1 MRHFHSY
8 GPVDCRYHFCV
19 ARKELIVQGVEQL
32 IGVPEEG
39 GHYFTIW
46 APRQTG
52 KTWLMRQIKQKI
64 SQQYPDRF
72 TVFNFSLGGL
82 RGMSFSPPGSERSL
96 ARRSSPL
103 PIETDSKESNSLDF
117 PQTFGEF
124 FQKTMPGSPE
134 VKSWNDFRELFS
146 RDKGLWEHPLILLI
160 DEVDTIP
167 SALIDLMVAQ
177 FRELYLHRET
187 NWLHGLAL
195 IGVRAVLGIE
205 SQRGSPFNIQKSLH
219 VPNFT
224 IDEVEELYC
233 QYQEESGQKIEAAV
247 VEKIYQTTKG
257 QPGLVSWFGELLTE
271 KYNPGQNQIIDMDT
285 WDLVWHKARF
295 VEPNNTVM
303 NLIAKAKMP
312 EYQGFLMELFTRS
325 DMPFSFYEPLC
336 NYLYIHGIV
345 ESETT
350 RRPNGELGE
359 ICHFASPFI
368 QDCLYHA
375 LSREVVGDRTPILA
389 LQPLDDLADVFSGT
403 SLDLPVL
410 LRRYKDYL
418 LRLKDEGINTWKEQ
432 PRRETDLHLTEAVG
446 HFHLFTWLQTALG
459 RRCVISPEF
468 PTGNGKVDIPV
479 AKRRGEAAFHI
490 RCGAKR
496 GIIEVKSF
504 VDIYEAKSARKQ
516 AAQYAKSL
524 GFEQVTVAMFVPV
537 DDETILEKLS
547 AKEMIE
553 GVQVKLVAI
562 GWT

>member
-1 MRHFHSY
+1 MRKFHSY

-19 ARKELIVQGVEQL
+19 ARKELIAHGVEQL
-32 IGVPEEG
+32 IGIPEEG

-82 RGMSFSPPGSERSL
+82 RGMSFSPPGFERNLAEQSSL
-96 ARRSSPL
+96 LPL
-103 PIETDSKESNSLDF
+103 ETDSKESDVLDF

-124 FQKTMPGSPE
+124 FQKTMPGRPE
-134 VKSWNDFRELFS
+134 VKSWGDFHELFS
-146 RDKGLWEHPLILLI
+146 RDEGCWDRPLILLI

-195 IGVRAVLGIE
+195 IGIRAVLGIE

-224 IDEVEELYC
+224 IDEVEELYR

-247 VEKIYQTTKG
+247 VEKVYQTTKG

-285 WDLVWHKARF
+285 WELVWHKARF
-295 VEPNNTVM
+295 IEPNNTVM

-325 DMPFSFYEPLC
+325 DMPFVFHEPLC
-336 NYLYIHGIV
+336 NYLHLHGIV
-345 ESETT
+345 EPETI
-350 RRPNGELGE
+350 RQPDGRFVN
-359 ICHFASPFI
+359 ICRFSSPFI
-368 QDCLYHA
+368 QDCLYYA
-375 LSREVVGDRTPILA
+375 LSREVVGDRMPILA

-403 SLDLPVL
+403 SLDLPAL
-410 LRRYKDYL
+410 LKRYKDYL
-418 LRLKDEGINTWKEQ
+418 LRLKAKGINPWKEQ
-432 PRRETDLHLTEAVG
+432 PRRGTDLHLTEAVG

-468 PTGNGKVDIPV
+468 PTGNGKVDI
-479 AKRRGEAAFHI
+479 HI
-490 RCGAKR
+490 RCGDPPGRTAGSKR

-504 VDIYEAKSARKQ
+504 VDVYEAKSARKQ

-547 AKEMIE
+547 VEEMIE
-553 GVQVKLVAI
+553 DVQVKLVAI

>member
-1 MRHFHSY
+1 MRRFHSY

-19 ARKELIVQGVEQL
+19 ARQELIAQGVEQL
-32 IGVPEEG
+32 IGVPEVG

-52 KTWLMRQIKQKI
+52 KTWLMRQIKQEI
-64 SQQYPDRF
+64 SQRYPDRF
-72 TVFNFSLGGL
+72 TVFDFSLGGL
-82 RGMSFSPPGSERSL
+82 RGMSFSPPSFERNSDL
-96 ARRSSPL
+96 A
-103 PIETDSKESNSLDF
+103 IETNSEESDF
-117 PQTFGEF
+117 PGTFGELL
-124 FQKTMPGSPE
+124 QETLPGEPE
-134 VKSWNDFRELFS
+134 VNSWKDFRKLFS
-146 RDKGLWEHPLILLI
+146 RDKGQWDSPLILLI

-205 SQRGSPFNIQKSLH
+205 SQRGSPFNIQRSLR

-224 IDEVEELYC
+224 IDEVKELYR

-285 WDLVWHKARF
+285 WELVWHKARF

-303 NLIAKAKMP
+303 NLIAKARMP
-312 EYQGFLMELFTRS
+312 EYQKFLLELFTRS
-325 DMPFSFYEPLC
+325 DMPFSFHEPLC
-336 NYLYIHGIV
+336 NYLYLHGIV

-359 ICHFASPFI
+359 ICRFASPFI

-375 LSREVVGDRTPILA
+375 LSREIVGDRMPILP

-403 SLDLPVL
+403 SLDLSAL
-410 LRRYKDYL
+410 LQRYKDYL
-418 LRLKDEGINTWKEQ
+418 LRLKAKGINPWKEQ

-446 HFHLFTWLQTALG
+446 HFHLFTWLQTVLG

-468 PTGNGKVDIPV
+468 PTGNGKVDI
-479 AKRRGEAAFHI
+479 HI

-547 AKEMIE
+547 AEELIE
-553 GVQVKLVAI
+553 DVQVKLVAI
-562 GWT
+562 GWI

>member
-1 MRHFHSY
+1 MRRFHSY

-19 ARKELIVQGVEQL
+19 ARKELIAQGVEQL
-32 IGVPEEG
+32 IGVPEVG

-72 TVFNFSLGGL
+72 TVFDFSLGGL
-82 RGMSFSPPGSERSL
+82 RGMRFSPPDFERNSDL
-96 ARRSSPL
+96 A
-103 PIETDSKESNSLDF
+103 IETNSEELDF
-117 PQTFGEF
+117 PGTFGELL
-124 FQKTMPGSPE
+124 QETLPGEPE
-134 VKSWNDFRELFS
+134 VKSWKDFRKLFA
-146 RDKGLWEHPLILLI
+146 RDKGQWDSPLILLI

-205 SQRGSPFNIQKSLH
+205 SQRGSPFNIQRSLR

-224 IDEVEELYC
+224 IDEVGELYR
-233 QYQEESGQKIEAAV
+233 QYQEESKQKIEAAV
-247 VEKIYQTTKG
+247 VEKVYQTTKG

-271 KYNPGQNQIIDMDT
+271 KYNPGQNQIINMDT
-285 WDLVWHKARF
+285 WELVWNMARF
-295 VEPNNTVM
+295 IEPNNTVM
-303 NLIAKAKMP
+303 NLIAKARMP
-312 EYQGFLMELFTRS
+312 EYQEFLMELFTRS
-325 DMPFSFYEPLC
+325 DMQFSFHEPLC
-336 NYLYIHGIV
+336 NYLHLHGIV
-345 ESETT
+345 EPETI
-350 RRPNGELGE
+350 RQPDGRFVN
-359 ICHFASPFI
+359 ICRFASPFI

-375 LSREVVGDRTPILA
+375 LSREMVGDRMPILP

-403 SLDLPVL
+403 SLDLSAL
-410 LRRYKDYL
+410 LQRYKDYL
-418 LRLKDEGINTWKEQ
+418 LRLKAKGINPWKEQ
-432 PRRETDLHLTEAVG
+432 PRRETNLHLTEAVG

-468 PTGNGKVDIPV
+468 PTGNGKVDI
-479 AKRRGEAAFHI
+479 HI

-537 DDETILEKLS
+537 NDETILEKLS
-547 AKEMIE
+547 AEEMIE
-553 GVQVKLVAI
+553 DVQVKLVAI
-562 GWT
+562 GWP